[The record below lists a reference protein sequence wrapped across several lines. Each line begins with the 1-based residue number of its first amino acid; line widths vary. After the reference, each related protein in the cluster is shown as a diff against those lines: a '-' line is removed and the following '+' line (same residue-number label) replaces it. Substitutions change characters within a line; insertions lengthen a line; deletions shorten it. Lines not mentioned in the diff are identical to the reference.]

1 MFIKCLLFVSNI
13 SKNSQ
18 NFTYFPFFTVY
29 IYMLIYAE
37 NVFPNKC
44 WYWKIKKHYIKNII
58 QSKEQLVSEYLHNI
72 CTMQNICTMKNIAK

>member
-44 WYWKIKKHYIKNII
+44 WYWKNQKALHKKHNTIKGTISFRIFTQYLYNA
-58 QSKEQLVSEYLHNI
+58 EYLHNEEHS
-72 CTMQNICTMKNIAK
+72 